1 MKRRLQVGIAVV
13 QNFLAPKSRA
23 RLSSVLMLL
32 RLMLLTLVLL
42 PLGSLGRA
50 ADPELLEP
58 DKAFRFSASAIAPD
72 LIEVRYR
79 IAPGYYLYRDKF
91 QFSASVVGMQP
102 VALPFAAPRMPRGE
116 LHQDAFFGSVETYR
130 GALVFQLPLQAALP
144 PGQSFELSVTSQG
157 CADVGVC
164 YVPQV
169 QRARIVAVAG
179 SVVASG
185 ASAADDSVLQ
195 SDESRYLAL
204 LQAGLSWRTLLF
216 FFIAGLAL
224 TFTPCVLPMVPIL
237 SGIIVGQQQLV
248 QDAHH
253 HHRPGESRLLL
264 RQAARLRALALS
276 LAYVLGMALTYTAIG
291 VAAALSGQLFS
302 ALLQNPWVLGAFA
315 SLFVLLGLSMFGV
328 FDLRLPLAVSER
340 LHRWSLAV
348 PGGRY
353 GGVLLLGMLSAAIVS
368 PCVAAPLAGALLF
381 ISQQG
386 DVWLGGSALLVM
398 ALGMGVPLIV
408 VGVTEGALL
417 PRAGR
422 WMNRVKQAFGVLML
436 AVAVW
441 IVLPVLPAS
450 LSLPGLLPGWLPG
463 SSARVSPAPQF
474 VRIDDLDQLAQQLRS
489 AGQDRPVMLDFYAD
503 WCVSCKEM
511 ERYTFTEAA
520 VRERMDR
527 LLLLQVDVTANTPA
541 HRELLKRFRLFGPP
555 GIIFFAPGGRELSGL
570 RVIGYQPAEK
580 FVRVLDAVF
589 TTSAADVAPAPP
601 NRPPPAQ

>member
-1 MKRRLQVGIAVV
+1 MKRWPGAVNQVWNQTWAVIA
-13 QNFLAPKSRA
+13 LMS
-23 RLSSVLMLL
+23 LMLL
-32 RLMLLTLVLL
+32 ALCS
-42 PLGSLGRA
+42 PGRA

-91 QFSASVVGMQP
+91 QFSASAAGLQPGLQP
-102 VALPFAAPRMPRGE
+102 VMLQFAAPRMPRGE

-130 GALVFQLPLQAALP
+130 GELVFQLPLQTILP

-157 CADVGVC
+157 CADLGVC

-169 QRARIVAVAG
+169 QRARIVAVA
-179 SVVASG
+179 SSLVASS
-185 ASAADDSVLQ
+185 ANAADDGAPQ
-195 SDESRYLAL
+195 SDESRYFAL

-264 RQAARLRALALS
+264 RHAARLRALSLS

-291 VAAALSGQLFS
+291 IAAALSGQLFS

-315 SLFVLLGLSMFGV
+315 ALFVLLGLSMFGL
-328 FDLRLPLAVSER
+328 FDLRLPLSWSER

-368 PCVAAPLAGALLF
+368 PCVAAPLAGALLY

-386 DVWLGGSALLVM
+386 DVWLGGSALFVM

-450 LSLPGLLPGWLPG
+450 VSLSGWLPG
-463 SSARVSPAPQF
+463 SSTAAPSVQF
-474 VRIDDLDQLAQQLRS
+474 VRIDDLDQLAQQLRI
-489 AGQDRPVMLDFYAD
+489 AAQDKPVMLDFYAD

-511 ERYTFTEAA
+511 ERYTFTDAA
-520 VRERMDR
+520 VRERLDR

-580 FVRVLDAVF
+580 FTRVLDAVF
-589 TTSAADVAPAPP
+589 TTSAADAAPDLPS
-601 NRPPPAQ
+601 RPPPAQ